1 MIITNCYN
9 IALQNNKRNTVYL
22 LMDIQFIH
30 VKPQSWG
37 RKNILQQNTDHVTC
51 MTSLSENRFTMA
63 NMGMAWVNVWRKN
76 RNALTASQR
85 ASNLLYSERSTI
97 KQQSEYRFFF
107 YQACYC
113 TVANLTMVLPKT
125 LPIWK
130 SPGEKSVHQMSVL
143 QAKEML
149 HLTKLIRKR

>member
-107 YQACYC
+107 IRHAIVLLLTSLWCFRKLCPSGNPLEKNQFTKWVYC
-113 TVANLTMVLPKT
+113 
-125 LPIWK
+125 
-130 SPGEKSVHQMSVL
+130 
-143 QAKEML
+143 
-149 HLTKLIRKR
+149 KLKRCCT